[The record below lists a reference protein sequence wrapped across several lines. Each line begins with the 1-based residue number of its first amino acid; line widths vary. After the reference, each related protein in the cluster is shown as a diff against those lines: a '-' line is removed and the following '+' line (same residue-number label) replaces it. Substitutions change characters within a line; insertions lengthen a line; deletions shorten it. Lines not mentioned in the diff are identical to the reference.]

1 MQSKCKN
8 KKIRNRRPSFQMNA
22 YLWTHKLIAL
32 DTYDKPLDFIN
43 LVRKKGSLC
52 KTKEINNEVN

>member
-1 MQSKCKN
+1 
-8 KKIRNRRPSFQMNA
+8 MNA